1 MCFSLSLFISAEI
14 QRNKWTGEWRKRQ
27 NEIVIDWQIFAYWL
41 IIHAIAKKKKISN
54 QLVIGM
60 FMLNVF
66 SRQVFEMLLKVTS
79 NVFAITNIPSKI
91 RIISINLKSI
101 CFFISLLASH
111 TFTVQTNKKLFCTK
125 SYKMNAYI

>member
-1 MCFSLSLFISAEI
+1 MEEKTK
-14 QRNKWTGEWRKRQ
+14 RNSNRLT
-27 NEIVIDWQIFAYWL
+27 NICVLAYNSRNS
-41 IIHAIAKKKKISN
+41 KEKKISN
-54 QLVIGM
+54 QLVTGM

-111 TFTVQTNKKLFCTK
+111 TFAV
-125 SYKMNAYI
+125 